1 MSENKKDI
9 AKNDTS
15 SKKPASSGK
24 KSGGFFAGIGKFFRE
39 YRSELKKISWPTFAE
54 VVKNTVITL
63 VMVLILGILI
73 WFVDWGISALRDTL
87 ITKKD
92 TTTPVTEISD
102 SDAMTEMDYSELL
115 NLISGSDVSSTDE

>member
-9 AKNDTS
+9 EKNDTS
-15 SKKPASSGK
+15 SKKPASAK
-24 KSGGFFAGIGKFFRE
+24 KGGGFFARIGKFFRE

-63 VMVLILGILI
+63 IMVLILGIMI
-73 WFVDWGISALRDTL
+73 WVVDYGISTLRDTL
-87 ITKKD
+87 ITKK
-92 TTTPVTEISD
+92 TTETPIAETSSSD
-102 SDAMTEMDYSELL
+102 VATQPDYSELL